1 MDRVGRAAGDRRT
14 DVAPRAAE
22 PGDLAGLAAIE
33 RSADT
38 LFAPL
43 GIVFPPGPTAIEQV
57 IGEAAGGNAEIL
69 VAGRPPVAFAAV
81 RPLDGALH
89 LEQVAVHADHVRK
102 GVGTR
107 LLRAVLSRAGA
118 RDVTLI
124 TFRDVPWNA
133 PWYARHGFAEFPQER
148 WGAGLRAHW
157 DAEGAAGLR
166 ALGARVAMRRP
177 GGNSGR
183 GGFV

>member
-1 MDRVGRAAGDRRT
+1 MDVMPRV
-14 DVAPRAAE
+14 AE

-33 RSADT
+33 KSADA

-43 GIVFPPGPTAIEQV
+43 GIVFPPGPTVIEEM
-57 IGEAAGGNAEIL
+57 IEEDAEIL

-81 RPLDGALH
+81 RPLDGATY
-89 LEQVAVHADHVRK
+89 LEQIAVHAGHVRK
-102 GVGTR
+102 GIGTR
-107 LLRAVLSRAGA
+107 LLRAVLQRAGA
-118 RDVTLI
+118 PGVTLL

-148 WGAGLRAHW
+148 WGSGLRAHW
-157 DAEGAAGLR
+157 DAEVAAGLHE
-166 ALGARVAMRRP
+166 LGPRVAMWGS

-183 GGFV
+183 GRFV